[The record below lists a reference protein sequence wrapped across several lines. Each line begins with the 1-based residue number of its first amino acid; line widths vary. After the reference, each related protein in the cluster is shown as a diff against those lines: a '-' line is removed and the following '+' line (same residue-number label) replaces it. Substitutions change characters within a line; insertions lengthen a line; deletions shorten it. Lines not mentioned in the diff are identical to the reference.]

1 MAAVPPAVAVA
12 IAVAINPCDQGI
24 NALDFNWFN
33 NVKFYQK
40 DIKGLDESEQYDLS
54 PGKFKSFLHNLRQ
67 RSDVY
72 GWNGVL
78 NVPPIVIA
86 PAVPVLNHI
95 LDSYGTISMAACTA
109 HATAYMTARHQTTQN
124 AAMLY
129 HFLFVSLTLEARN
142 EVNVDP
148 ISLTVMIIK
157 DVLCFLRIIITKAQ
171 LDTIGTLETWC
182 SNLGELPVRLV
193 DLSGNI
199 IAFHQHVN
207 TLTNA
212 LDSYGQ
218 TYPELI
224 INLFKAYK
232 QIEDREFSTYI
243 MVTRIGYNANP
254 NAYQSRNLMEGVK
267 NNYKL
272 AVEAG
277 TWSPNLAKKQIKQN
291 CRTTSWDWSYESCI
305 R

>member
-12 IAVAINPCDQGI
+12 INPGDQGI
-24 NALDFNWFN
+24 NALDFNRSD

-40 DIKGLDESEQYDLS
+40 ASKGLDESKRYDLS
-54 PGKFKSFLHNLRQ
+54 PGKLKSFLDNVRQ

-109 HATAYMTARHQTTQN
+109 HATAYMTARHRTAQN

-129 HFLFVSLTLEARN
+129 HFLFASLTPEALN
-142 EVNVDP
+142 KVNVDP
-148 ISLTVMIIK
+148 TSFTVMNIK
-157 DVLCFLRIIITKAQ
+157 DGLCFLQIIITKAQ
-171 LDTIGTLETWC
+171 LDTIGTIETLR
-182 SNLGELPVRLV
+182 SNLGELPVKLV
-193 DLSGNI
+193 ELSGNI
-199 IAFHQHVN
+199 IDFHQHVN

-218 TYPELI
+218 AYPELI

-232 QIEDREFSTYI
+232 QIEDREFLTYN
-243 MVTRIGYNANP
+243 MVTRFGYNANP
-254 NAYQSRNLMEGVK
+254 TAYQARTLMEGVE

-277 TWSPNLAKKQIKQN
+277 TWYPNLAKN
-291 CRTTSWDWSYESCI
+291 ESNEI
-305 R
+305 AAL